1 MKLVWDTEEIP
12 ASWNLTTLVQI
23 FKKGLKSSLDSYRFV
38 HTKNWMP
45 RVFDGI
51 VFNKMKHTLVSN
63 MSKFQIGAKP
73 GHRAQEHIF
82 VLYSVIEL
90 FKKLNIPLIIQ
101 TWDISRYFDRHTLL
115 EAADW
120 LAESS
125 VPEKCYKLF
134 WNMNKETTVQ
144 VKTAV
149 GVSGTAVTG
158 ENLGQGSRSAGMVCS
173 VSLSKSTD

>member
-1 MKLVWDTEEIP
+1 MNKKEEVENDLFTEEDLDKEIKSVKQKGKCKYLEITEAGTGLKRPVYEFMKLVWDSEEIP

-73 GHRAQEHIF
+73 GHRA
-82 VLYSVIEL
+82 
-90 FKKLNIPLIIQ
+90 
-101 TWDISRYFDRHTLL
+101 
-115 EAADW
+115 
-120 LAESS
+120 
-125 VPEKCYKLF
+125 
-134 WNMNKETTVQ
+134 
-144 VKTAV
+144 
-149 GVSGTAVTG
+149 
-158 ENLGQGSRSAGMVCS
+158 
-173 VSLSKSTD
+173 